1 MHTKALRLHLTGN
14 IIPCLCMTIK
24 HHVAIT
30 GSAGNLGSLLAR
42 HMVND
47 DVDLNLLIHK
57 KDVHPDFLTCPN
69 VCVYRVDLD
78 EPDSL
83 LEAFKDVD
91 TIVHFAGVLFQAA
104 PAKFLPTTNVHYF
117 HNLLQMAIRCKVKRV
132 ILISFPHVEGES
144 TPQQPARG
152 RLDAK
157 PLSVHASTRLEEE
170 RLLLSQTAV
179 EGVVLRCG
187 MVYGKGIL
195 MIEAARFFSRY
206 ALLGVWR
213 KKTMIHLI
221 SREDFVSATAAAVYS
236 ENALGIYHLGD
247 DGVQTLQEFLISATS
262 HWKTR
267 RPWVMPLWMIH
278 TAASLF
284 ECCSA
289 LTGCRSPLTRDF
301 IKIGQASYY
310 GDTSRMKQDL
320 LPQLRYPTFQ
330 DGIHT
335 L

>member
-1 MHTKALRLHLTGN
+1 MN
-14 IIPCLCMTIK
+14 IK
-24 HHVAIT
+24 HRVAIT
-30 GSAGNLGSLLAR
+30 GAAGNLGSLLAR

-47 DVDLNLLIHK
+47 DVELNLLIHK
-57 KDVHPDFLTCPN
+57 KNVHIDFFSYPN
-69 VCVYRVDLD
+69 VSVYRVDLN

-83 LEAFKDVD
+83 LEALKDVD
-91 TIVHFAGVLFQAA
+91 TIVHFAGVLFQAS
-104 PAKFLPTTNVHYF
+104 PEKFLPITNVQYF
-117 HNLLQMAIRCKVKRV
+117 HNLLKIAIRCKVRRV

-144 TPQQPARG
+144 SPLQPAQG

-157 PLSVHASTRLEEE
+157 PLSAHASTRLAEE
-170 RLLLSQTAV
+170 RLLLSQSEV
-179 EGVVLRCG
+179 EGLVLRCG

-206 ALLGVWR
+206 ALLGIWH
-213 KKTMIHLI
+213 KETMIHLI
-221 SREDFVSATAAAVYS
+221 SREDFVLATAAAVYN
-236 ENALGIYHLGD
+236 ERARGIYHLGD
-247 DGVQTLQEFLISATS
+247 DGVQSLQEFLISATS

-267 RPWVMPLWMIH
+267 RPWVMPLWMIY

-284 ECCSA
+284 EACST

-320 LPQLRYPTFQ
+320 LPELRYSTYR
-330 DGIHT
+330 DGIDT